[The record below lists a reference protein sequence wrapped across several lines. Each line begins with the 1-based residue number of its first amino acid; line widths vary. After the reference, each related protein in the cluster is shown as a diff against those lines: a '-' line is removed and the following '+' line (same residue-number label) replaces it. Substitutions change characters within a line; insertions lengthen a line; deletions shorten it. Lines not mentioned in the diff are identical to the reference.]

1 MTHHVFRLMSD
12 VQNPHYNR
20 RFKTGYQT
28 VKAFKVG
35 TLVRASDIQP
45 AKGEPYTSYQVGPDW
60 FYASGELE
68 EDIARQD
75 PGVEMP
81 IQTLEEAAVAS
92 YRGIDSFCRE
102 VLEQLIKEGRLYPAE
117 AKELYDKKAEAD
129 GIDW

>member
-1 MTHHVFRLMSD
+1 MTHRVFRLMSD
-12 VQNPHYNR
+12 IQNPHYNR

-81 IQTLEEAAVAS
+81 IQTLDEAVAVS
-92 YRGIDSFCRE
+92 YSNISDFCQGVVR
-102 VLEQLIKEGRLYPAE
+102 QLIKEGRLYPDE
-117 AKELYDKKAEAD
+117 AKELYEKTVH
-129 GIDW
+129 WRP